1 MSVIKTFRTG
11 FAEIVGLNIHYVGML
26 LIKLFGG
33 TKGGIF
39 DQHILQYQH

>member
-1 MSVIKTFRTG
+1 M
-11 FAEIVGLNIHYVGML
+11 GML

-39 DQHILQYQH
+39 DQHIIKY

>member
-1 MSVIKTFRTG
+1 MI
-11 FAEIVGLNIHYVGML
+11 IL

>member
-1 MSVIKTFRTG
+1 M
-11 FAEIVGLNIHYVGML
+11 GLL